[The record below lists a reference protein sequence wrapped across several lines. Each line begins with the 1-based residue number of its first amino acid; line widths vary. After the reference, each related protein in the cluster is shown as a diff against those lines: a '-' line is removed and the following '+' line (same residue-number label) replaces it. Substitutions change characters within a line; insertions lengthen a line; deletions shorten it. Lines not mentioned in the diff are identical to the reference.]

1 MALVIVLLGNSADA
15 EGMVQ
20 LYGTFEVGKH
30 VHLVMEHC
38 TAGDLFKTMLVHG
51 GVLDEHWVAVQV
63 PLIGYL
69 PMYRVVN
76 FFRSIFNILET

>member
-1 MALVIVLLGNSADA
+1 MLGGFADV

-20 LYGTFEVGKH
+20 LYGTFEVEKH

-63 PLIGYL
+63 PLFASTNMQRHNL
-69 PMYRVVN
+69 
-76 FFRSIFNILET
+76 RSLSNSTDK